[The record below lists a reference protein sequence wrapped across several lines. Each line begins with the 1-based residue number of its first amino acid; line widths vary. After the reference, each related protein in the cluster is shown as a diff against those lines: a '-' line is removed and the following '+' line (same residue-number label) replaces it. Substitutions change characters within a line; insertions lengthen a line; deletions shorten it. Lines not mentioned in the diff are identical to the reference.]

1 MAGIESDSS
10 CISQVPSAPGM
21 QERKWWKGWKYGVK
35 EGESKAGREATQ
47 RSPWSTLSNSD
58 HIELPAL
65 VLTST
70 LMIFYKSTLL
80 KASARSF
87 PTLTSVSA
95 DSISHQK
102 LGWGDGGYSD
112 ARGTSWD
119 LASSEVYHC
128 KYRVGKKIWTR
139 IWRWVRTKLFWT
151 GMVSLR
157 CWHWQMHH

>member
-1 MAGIESDSS
+1 M
-10 CISQVPSAPGM
+10 
-21 QERKWWKGWKYGVK
+21 
-35 EGESKAGREATQ
+35 
-47 RSPWSTLSNSD
+47 SNSD

-80 KASARSF
+80 KAAARSF

-102 LGWGDGGYSD
+102 LGWVDGGYSH

-128 KYRVGKKIWTR
+128 KYQVGKKI
-139 IWRWVRTKLFWT
+139 
-151 GMVSLR
+151 
-157 CWHWQMHH
+157 